1 MRVADIQLLYE
12 YNYWAHD
19 RILRQVAQL
28 TQEQFEADLGY
39 SWGGVRGTLT
49 HVLGTEQGWRSR
61 WRGDDVAVTQPD
73 LATPEALAAAWEAN
87 RAAMR
92 DYLATVA
99 AEDFDREVA
108 YTRQGRRYSHPLW
121 TQLVH
126 VVNHGTQHRGEVA
139 AMLTGYGYSPGDID
153 FSLFMREKS
162 MLHVAG

>member
-28 TQEQFEADLGY
+28 SREQFDADLGY
-39 SWGGVRGTLT
+39 SWGGVRGTLI
-49 HVLGTEQGWRSR
+49 HVLGTEQTWRSR
-61 WRGDDVAVTQPD
+61 WRGDSSAALTQLD
-73 LATPEALAAAWEAN
+73 LSTPAALAAAWEEN

-92 DYLATVA
+92 AYLATISA
-99 AEDFDREVA
+99 DDFDRDIA
-108 YTRQGRRYSHPLW
+108 YTRQGQRYGHPLW

-139 AMLTGYGYSPGDID
+139 VMLTNYGYSPGDID
-153 FSLFMREKS
+153 FSLFMRERS
-162 MLHVAG
+162 A

>member
-19 RILRQVAQL
+19 RILRQVARL
-28 TQEQFEADLGY
+28 TQEQFDADLGY
-39 SWGGVRGTLT
+39 SWGGVRGTLV
-49 HVLGTEQGWRSR
+49 HVLGTEQTWRSR
-61 WRGDDVAVTQPD
+61 WRGESDAALTQPD
-73 LATPEALAAAWEAN
+73 LSTSVTLASAWEEN

-92 DYLATVA
+92 DYLSTINPD
-99 AEDFDREVA
+99 DFDRDIA

-139 AMLTGYGYSPGDID
+139 AMLTNYGYSPGDID
-153 FSLFMREKS
+153 FSLFMRERN
-162 MLHVAG
+162 V